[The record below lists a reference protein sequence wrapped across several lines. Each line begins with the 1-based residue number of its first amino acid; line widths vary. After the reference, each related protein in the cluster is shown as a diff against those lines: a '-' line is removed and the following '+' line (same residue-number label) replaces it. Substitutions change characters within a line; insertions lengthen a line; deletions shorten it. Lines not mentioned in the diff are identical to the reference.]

1 MTYAEKISDRRS
13 GQMSQLAVA
22 IGQAQT
28 RLDGKGLVDEFVA
41 ADPAGSQLQRL
52 LHAVGAQDVY
62 VTSAGMHVMV
72 FRRQAAWSGLCEGWG
87 AFNQFSRDGRKQMM
101 AVLPRTRPGVPHDA
115 VVFLQW
121 ERADEEPDRFAVPVQ
136 RPSVADR
143 VRDLFRA
150 VAR

>member
-28 RLDGKGLVDEFVA
+28 RLDGKGLVDELVA

-72 FRRQAAWSGLCEGWG
+72 FRRQA
-87 AFNQFSRDGRKQMM
+87 FSMES
-101 AVLPRTRPGVPHDA
+101 RP
-115 VVFLQW
+115 W
-121 ERADEEPDRFAVPVQ
+121 
-136 RPSVADR
+136 
-143 VRDLFRA
+143 
-150 VAR
+150 